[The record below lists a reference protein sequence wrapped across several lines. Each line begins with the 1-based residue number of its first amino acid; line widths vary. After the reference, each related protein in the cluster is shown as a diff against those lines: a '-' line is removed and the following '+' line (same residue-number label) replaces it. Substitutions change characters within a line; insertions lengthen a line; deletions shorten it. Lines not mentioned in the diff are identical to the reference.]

1 MCRVLNVSRSGYY
14 QWGKR
19 TPSRRKLFN
28 NKLSLEINRI
38 HIEVMQTY
46 GSPRMHAELCGLG
59 YVVGRGRVERLMS
72 SNNIQAVQAKR
83 DKRAYKLRE
92 AQQPEPNLLDRN
104 FVSIKPNEK
113 WVSDITFIETAE
125 GWLYL
130 AVVLDLYSRAIV
142 GWSMS
147 SRPNAALVRAALKM
161 AIEQREQPRGVLV
174 HSDQGAQYKA
184 VSYRQDLD
192 EYEMVCSMSRRGECH
207 DNAVVESF
215 FHTLKA
221 ELIHKQ
227 CFKTRAKAKQA
238 IFKYI
243 ELFYNRRR
251 RHSSINYQAPLEYEK
266 LNAA

>member
-38 HIEVMQTY
+38 HVEVMQTY

-92 AQQPEPNLLDRN
+92 AQQPEPHLLARN

-113 WVSDITFIETAE
+113 WGSDITFIETAE
-125 GWLYL
+125 GWLY
-130 AVVLDLYSRAIV
+130 
-142 GWSMS
+142 
-147 SRPNAALVRAALKM
+147 
-161 AIEQREQPRGVLV
+161 
-174 HSDQGAQYKA
+174 
-184 VSYRQDLD
+184 
-192 EYEMVCSMSRRGECH
+192 
-207 DNAVVESF
+207 
-215 FHTLKA
+215 
-221 ELIHKQ
+221 
-227 CFKTRAKAKQA
+227 
-238 IFKYI
+238 
-243 ELFYNRRR
+243 
-251 RHSSINYQAPLEYEK
+251 
-266 LNAA
+266 